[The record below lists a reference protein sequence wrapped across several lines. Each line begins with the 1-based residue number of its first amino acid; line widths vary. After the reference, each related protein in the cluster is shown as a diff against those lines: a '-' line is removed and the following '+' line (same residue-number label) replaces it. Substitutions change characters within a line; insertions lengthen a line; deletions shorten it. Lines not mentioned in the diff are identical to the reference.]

1 MGKTGPS
8 SGYLAKED
16 QEFRAEMR
24 AFFQDNI
31 PAEIRAKVSAG
42 QPLAKQDIVTS
53 QRILNAHRLAVPNW
67 PLEWGGRDWTPIQR
81 YLYIEELQFNAV
93 PLPLQFNCFMVGP
106 VIAAFGN
113 QAQKEKFLARAA
125 NLDDWWC
132 QGFSEPNAG
141 SDLASLTTRA
151 VRDGDDYIVNGQK
164 TWTTYGQYANW
175 IFCLVRTDFEAKKQR
190 GISFLL
196 IEMDTPGVELRPIIT
211 MDGRHEVN
219 EVFFT
224 DVRVPAGNL
233 VGEEN
238 RGWDYAKFLLANERS
253 GIARIGLSK
262 ERVSRIRRR
271 AEENCVWGDPLF
283 RADVIKLEVELKA
296 LEVTQMQILARAGQ
310 SEGRPDSASSILKL
324 RGSQLQQRAS
334 EILME
339 LEGVAALRAPGDV
352 ADPYRAA
359 EEDLAAATALNNY
372 LNFRKVSIYGGSN
385 EVQKNIIAKTILNL

>member
-1 MGKTGPS
+1 MGKTEPS
-8 SGYLAKED
+8 GGYLSKED
-16 QEFRAEMR
+16 QQFREEMR
-24 AFFQDNI
+24 DFFQGKI

-53 QRILNAHRLAVPNW
+53 QRILNAHGLAVPNW

-81 YLYIEELQFNAV
+81 YLFIEELQFNAV

-113 QAQKEKFLARAA
+113 QAQKEKFLPRAA

-141 SDLASLTTRA
+141 SDLASLTTKA

-196 IEMDTPGVELRPIIT
+196 IDLDTPGVEMRPIIT

-224 DVRVPAGNL
+224 DVRVPAENL

-262 ERVSRIRRR
+262 ERVVRIRRR
-271 AEENCVWGDPLF
+271 AKDNGVWDDPLF
-283 RADVIKLEVELKA
+283 RSEVIKLEIELKA
-296 LEVTQMQILARAGQ
+296 LEVAQMQILARAGQ
-310 SEGRPDSASSILKL
+310 SEGKPDPASSILKL
-324 RGSQLQQRAS
+324 RGSELQQRAS
-334 EILME
+334 ELLME

-352 ADPYRAA
+352 ADPYHVA
-359 EEDLAAATALNNY
+359 EEELAAAAALNNY

-385 EVQKNIIAKTILNL
+385 EIQKNIIAKTILNL

>member
-1 MGKTGPS
+1 MGKTEPS
-8 SGYLAKED
+8 GGYLSKED
-16 QEFRAEMR
+16 QQFREEMR
-24 AFFQDNI
+24 TFFQENI

-42 QPLAKQDIVTS
+42 QPLAKQDFVTS
-53 QRILNAHRLAVPNW
+53 QRILNAHGLAVLNW
-67 PLEWGGRDWTPIQR
+67 PLEWGGRDWTPVQR
-81 YLYIEELQFNAV
+81 YLFIEELQFNAV

-113 QAQKEKFLARAA
+113 QAQKEKFLARTA

-164 TWTTYGQYANW
+164 AWTSYGQYANW
-175 IFCLVRTDFEAKKQR
+175 IFCLVRTDFETKKQK

-196 IEMDTPGVELRPIIT
+196 IDLDTPGVEMRPIIT

-224 DVRVPAGNL
+224 DARVPVENL

-262 ERVSRIRRR
+262 ERVARIRRR
-271 AEENCVWGDPLF
+271 AKDNGVWDDPLF
-283 RADVIKLEVELKA
+283 RSEVIKLEIELKA
-296 LEVTQMQILARAGQ
+296 LEVAQMQILARAGESQ
-310 SEGRPDSASSILKL
+310 GRPDPASSILKL

-334 EILME
+334 ELLME

-352 ADPYRAA
+352 ADPYHAA
-359 EEDLAAATALNNY
+359 EEQLAAAAALNNY

-385 EVQKNIIAKTILNL
+385 EIQKNIIAKTILNL